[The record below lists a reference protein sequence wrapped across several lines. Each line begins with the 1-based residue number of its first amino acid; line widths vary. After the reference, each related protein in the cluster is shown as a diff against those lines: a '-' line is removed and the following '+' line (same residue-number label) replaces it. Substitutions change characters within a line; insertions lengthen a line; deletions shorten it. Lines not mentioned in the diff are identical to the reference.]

1 MKTIIFFNYK
11 TLIKRWQ
18 LSWKFYFAHHP
29 LCDRF
34 RDHVW
39 YIPFG
44 IIVCQ
49 GCFLVLF
56 GVVLGITS
64 FFILNLSLTLF
75 EWFLLGL
82 FCISLPLMV
91 ELLKIENRKIKHL
104 IRLITGF
111 GLAGLVW
118 AVFTAE
124 LDGKII
130 GVVIGTIGYIL
141 FIKTRKKKQG
151 TDICEGCPSLSSVE
165 ICEGLSQKAIA
176 MQQYSDY
183 LTEIHEKSLKKKY
196 LKS

>member
-1 MKTIIFFNYK
+1 VKKIIFLRFK
-11 TLIKRWQ
+11 SLIKRWQ

-34 RDHVW
+34 KDHVW
-39 YIPFG
+39 HIPFG

-49 GCFLVLF
+49 GCFLVML

-64 FFILNLSLTLF
+64 FFIFNPSLTSF
-75 EWFLLGL
+75 EWFLFAL

-104 IRLITGF
+104 IRLVTGF

-118 AVFTAE
+118 VVFTAE

-130 GVVIGTIGYIL
+130 AFVIGTMGYTL
-141 FIKTRKKKQG
+141 FLKTRKKKQG

-176 MQQYSDY
+176 MQQYSEY
-183 LTEIHEKSLKKKY
+183 LTKIYEKSLKKKY
-196 LKS
+196 SKT